1 MHWLLGVS
9 VPEAYCRILTFSALI
24 SIHPAAPYVCR
35 LRRPL
40 FSCQCWGRKERNGNG
55 YSGYGTATPMMSNIT
70 TSSECEDNK
79 ASVIG
84 ERTNR
89 GSEEHGNIFSL
100 LVVSTH
106 MEFVQRKK

>member
-1 MHWLLGVS
+1 
-9 VPEAYCRILTFSALI
+9 
-24 SIHPAAPYVCR
+24 
-35 LRRPL
+35 
-40 FSCQCWGRKERNGNG
+40 
-55 YSGYGTATPMMSNIT
+55 MMSNIT

-106 MEFVQRKK
+106 MEFVQRKKWTRNSVGGGRVCVCLLLLLLVMI

>member
-1 MHWLLGVS
+1 
-9 VPEAYCRILTFSALI
+9 
-24 SIHPAAPYVCR
+24 
-35 LRRPL
+35 
-40 FSCQCWGRKERNGNG
+40 
-55 YSGYGTATPMMSNIT
+55 MMSNIT

-89 GSEEHGNIFSL
+89 GSEGHGNIFSL
-100 LVVSTH
+100 LLVSTH